1 MMNQMAMLTMINGSA
16 TQQTIARA
24 PAQIYQPATL
34 PQYMNKGMATPHST
48 LEDAAEQEDEEE
60 DKDEEEGH
68 DVGAAE
74 VYPRYPYHMSEAIS
88 SSHMSREEVRNEDSR
103 QLYTPKK

>member
-1 MMNQMAMLTMINGSA
+1 MLQLNKLSHEPPHRYTS
-16 TQQTIARA
+16 
-24 PAQIYQPATL
+24 
-34 PQYMNKGMATPHST
+34 PQCYPNINKGMATPHST

-68 DVGAAE
+68 DAGAAE